1 MAGLKRASLTVRQMS
16 LHDPP
21 ETASACRTEALES
34 SLAVQ
39 GLAHGTGSGKLIG
52 VPATLCGYV
61 GGGIVS
67 YALNRTMTFA
77 SARPHQEATWRFAL
91 VAGVGFL
98 ITWALM
104 SLATGPLA
112 LPYLPAQ
119 IAVTGIVLFWSFT
132 ANRLWTFAK
141 AA

>member
-1 MAGLKRASLTVRQMS
+1 MPS
-16 LHDPP
+16 P
-21 ETASACRTEALES
+21 EPSVPRKPRPLNQFAAF
-34 SLAVQ
+34 VVV
-39 GLAHGTGSGKLIG
+39 GLAAAIVHYGALIG
-52 VPATLCGYV
+52 LVELAGWRAVPATLCGYV

-67 YALNRTMTFA
+67 YALNRSMTFA